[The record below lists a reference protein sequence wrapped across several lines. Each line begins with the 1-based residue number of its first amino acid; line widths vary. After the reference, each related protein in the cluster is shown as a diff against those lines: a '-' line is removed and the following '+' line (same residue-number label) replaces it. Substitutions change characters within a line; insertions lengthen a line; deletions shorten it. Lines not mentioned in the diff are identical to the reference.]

1 MSTKLFLRAI
11 AFAATALCATAA
23 RANIVFDW
31 TGTCLFNCKGT
42 PSAVLTLT
50 DAYVFGTTISAADFV
65 SLVYNSNDQSKDIT
79 STSLLTGGVNADG
92 SIALGVLNIRGP
104 LNFPQFS
111 ETDEEDWQ
119 LMPNATTTTPD
130 LGTDGKFTLA
140 VNTAIPEP
148 STWAMVLLGFAG
160 LGFASYLRRTARPSV
175 VCVAS
180 AIGYVSWGL
189 LTRPVPRDKLGP
201 L

>member
-1 MSTKLFLRAI
+1 MAI

-31 TGTCLFNCKGT
+31 TGTCLFNGKGT

-104 LNFPQFS
+104 LNFPQF
-111 ETDEEDWQ
+111 Q
-119 LMPNATTTTPD
+119 KPM
-130 LGTDGKFTLA
+130 K
-140 VNTAIPEP
+140 
-148 STWAMVLLGFAG
+148 
-160 LGFASYLRRTARPSV
+160 RTGS
-175 VCVAS
+175 
-180 AIGYVSWGL
+180 
-189 LTRPVPRDKLGP
+189 
-201 L
+201 